1 MALIGKGI
9 WKTDYDKKGLQ
20 SNALAGAILIII
32 GVSVLVGTFV
42 PVNVWARIGLS
53 NWNRSSSDWKRF
65 YSKKTIK
72 KSSDPSKFRT
82 EVRQWIPSLTL

>member
-9 WKTDYDKKGLQ
+9 WKTDFDKKGLQ

-42 PVNVWARIGLS
+42 PVDVWARIGLS
-53 NWNRSSSDWKRF
+53 IGIALLAIGSVFIAKRQ
-65 YSKKTIK
+65 SK
-72 KSSDPSKFRT
+72 
-82 EVRQWIPSLTL
+82 SLVPPQNSEQK